1 VDLAKLDRFS
11 SMWLNF
17 MSHQN
22 NALEFLLVSIE
33 QLNTLFKAKKI
44 TFFVTDKRL
53 QQRMIKKQTVSH
65 GMVRVQQAEISQLT
79 LEQFPMVG
87 VSKDNEHTC
96 LPPLFKS
103 NL

>member
-1 VDLAKLDRFS
+1 
-11 SMWLNF
+11 
-17 MSHQN
+17 
-22 NALEFLLVSIE
+22 
-33 QLNTLFKAKKI
+33 
-44 TFFVTDKRL
+44 
-53 QQRMIKKQTVSH
+53 MIKKQTISH